1 MNSLFISYF
10 KLLNYLCLK
19 MDIYIFSICTMK
31 LYDRKER
38 ILFYIENKYVK
49 KKAVSHDG
57 FRIIDSIIDSIQ

>member
-1 MNSLFISYF
+1 
-10 KLLNYLCLK
+10 